1 MLVLEAASTIS
12 TPYIYLLSRFRSI
25 FFSQLLLL
33 MQILIPSLH
42 KYPFTVSPFSPPF
55 SSQLPL
61 CIAIVEQTKRKKNER
76 KKEKV
81 IMMAGGRRAQYYP
94 RTVKEVFQD
103 FKGRRAAMLKALTTG
118 LSLSLNWHFFYISNF
133 LIN

>member
-55 SSQLPL
+55 SSQFPL

-76 KKEKV
+76 K
-81 IMMAGGRRAQYYP
+81 GDNDGRWKTSTVLPSHRQRGFPRLQGPQSRHAQSSYH
-94 RTVKEVFQD
+94 RS
-103 FKGRRAAMLKALTTG
+103 
-118 LSLSLNWHFFYISNF
+118 LSLSLSKLSFFLHFEFFN
-133 LIN
+133 